1 MPKNLVI
8 VESPAKAK
16 TIEGY
21 LGKDFLVTSS
31 YGHIRDLEKKNK
43 GVDIENDFKPFYK
56 ISEEKKKV
64 VTELKKLSKKAEMIW
79 LATDEDREGEAIS
92 WHLKEALELDE
103 DKIQRI
109 VFSEITKTAILNA
122 IKNPRKIDYHLVDA
136 QQARRILD
144 RLVGFEVSGILWR
157 KVKSKLS
164 AGRVQSVAV
173 RLIVER
179 EREIDAFVPESRY
192 KVVANFSVEDEK
204 GKKTNLKAEL
214 ARYLKDEKEA
224 QEFLKSCST
233 SDFIVDDV
241 EKKPVKKS
249 PAAPFTTSTLQQ
261 EASRKLRYSVSRTM
275 LLAQRLYEAGK
286 ITYMRTD
293 SVNLSDFA
301 IDAAEQAIK
310 SDFGKEYLQRR
321 QFKTKSKSAQ
331 EAHEAI
337 RPTDF
342 NKESVD
348 GPKDENALYELI
360 WKRAIASQ
368 MSDAEIERTTAK
380 IKITGSKDVLNA
392 KGEVIKF
399 DGFLKVYLE
408 DTDDENGE
416 NGDDAILP
424 PLKVG
429 QQLEMKDV
437 TATERYTRASARFT
451 EASLVKKLEE
461 LGIGRPSTY
470 APTIS
475 TIQKRDYVHK
485 DEKMG
490 TERAYKVLSLN
501 KKKEIKSETKTEIT
515 GADKGKLFPTDI
527 AMLVTDFLNQHFPQ
541 IMDYQ
546 FTANVEDELDEIAMG
561 KMKYSKMLKEF
572 YFPFHE
578 KVEHTTETSER
589 ASGERILG
597 IDPKTKKTVS
607 VRMAR
612 FGPVAQLTD
621 PNDPEAKPEYAGIR
635 RDQKLE
641 LITLEEALHLFK
653 LPRVVGIFE
662 DKEVVAAI
670 GRFGPYL
677 RHDGKFYS
685 LKKEYDPHTVS
696 EADAVDVI
704 EAKRVA
710 DAEKFIKVF
719 DEDPTFQILNGRWGP
734 YLKAGKKNV
743 KLPKDRDPASFTYE
757 ECVEL
762 DKNAVETKGKKRVFR
777 KKKEE

>member
-1 MPKNLVI
+1 MTKNLVI

-43 GVDIENDFKPFYK
+43 GVDIENNFQPMYK
-56 ISEEKKKV
+56 IPEDKKKV
-64 VTELKKLSKKAEMIW
+64 VNELKKLSKKAETIW

-92 WHLKEALELDE
+92 WHLKEALELE
-103 DKIQRI
+103 EEKIKRI
-109 VFSEITKTAILNA
+109 VFDEITKTAILNA

-144 RLVGFEVSGILWR
+144 RLVGFEISGVLWR
-157 KVKSKLS
+157 KIKSRLS

-179 EREIDAFVPESRY
+179 EREIDSFIPESRF
-192 KVVANFSVEDEK
+192 KVVAYFDVVDEK
-204 GKKTNLKAEL
+204 GNKSNLKTEL
-214 ARYLKDEKEA
+214 ARYLKNEKEA
-224 QEFLKSCST
+224 EEFLKQCSV
-233 SDFIVDDV
+233 SDFIVEEV
-241 EKKPVKKS
+241 ETKPVKRS
-249 PAAPFTTSTLQQ
+249 PAPPFTTSTLQQ
-261 EASRKLRYSVSRTM
+261 EAARKLRYSVSRTM
-275 LLAQRLYEAGK
+275 LIAQRLYEAGK

-301 IDAAEQAIK
+301 LDSSEQSIRNN
-310 SDFGKEYLQRR
+310 FGKEYFQKR
-321 QFKTKSKSAQ
+321 QFKTKSSTAQ

-342 NKESVD
+342 NAETID
-348 GPKDENALYELI
+348 APKDEKSLYELI

-380 IKITGSKDVLNA
+380 IKITGNKDFLVA

-408 DTDDENGE
+408 GTDEE
-416 NGDDAILP
+416 NGDNGDEAILP
-424 PLKVG
+424 PLKAG
-429 QQLEMKDV
+429 QKLEMKEV
-437 TATERYTRASARFT
+437 TATERYTRPSARYT

-475 TIQKRDYVHK
+475 TIQKRGYVHK
-485 DEKMG
+485 EEKMG
-490 TERAYKVLSLN
+490 MERNYKILSLN
-501 KKKEIKSETKTEIT
+501 RKKEIKHQQKTEIT
-515 GADKGKLFPTDI
+515 GADKGKLFPADI
-527 AMLVTDFLNQHFPQ
+527 AMIVTDFLNQHFPQ

-546 FTANVEDELDEIAMG
+546 FTAKVEDELDEIAMG
-561 KMKYSKMLKEF
+561 KMSYAKMLKEF

-578 KVEHTTETSER
+578 KVEDTIENSER
-589 ASGERILG
+589 VSGERILG
-597 IDPKTKKTVS
+597 VDPKTKKTVS

-621 PNDPEAKPEYAGIR
+621 PNDPDAKPEYAGLR
-635 RDQKLE
+635 REQKLE
-641 LITLEEALHLFK
+641 LITLEEALELFK
-653 LPRVVGIFE
+653 LPRVVGQFE
-662 DKEVVAAI
+662 EKEIVAAI

-685 LKKEYDPHTVS
+685 LKKDYDPHTVS
-696 EADAVDVI
+696 EKEAIEVI

-710 DAEKFIKVF
+710 DEEKFIKVF
-719 DEDPTFQILNGRWGP
+719 DEDPSFQILNGRWGP

-743 KLPKDRDPASFTYE
+743 RLPKDREPASFTYE
-757 ECVEL
+757 ECLEL
-762 DKNAVETKGKKRVFR
+762 VKNAGESKGNRKTGS
-777 KKKEE
+777 KKKSG

>member
-1 MPKNLVI
+1 MAKNLVI

-16 TIEGY
+16 TIESY

-31 YGHIRDLEKKNK
+31 YGHIRDLVKKNK
-43 GVDIENDFKPFYK
+43 GVDIENNFAPIYK
-56 ISEEKKKV
+56 IPEDKKKV
-64 VTELKKLSKKAEMIW
+64 VTELKKLSKKAETVW

-92 WHLKEALELDE
+92 WHLKEALELE
-103 DKIQRI
+103 ENKIKRI
-109 VFSEITKTAILNA
+109 VFDEITKTAILNA
-122 IKNPRKIDYHLVDA
+122 IKNPRGIDYNLVNA

-144 RLVGFEVSGILWR
+144 RLVGFEISGILWR
-157 KVKSKLS
+157 KIRSRLS

-179 EREIDAFVPESRY
+179 EREIDSFVAESRY
-192 KVVANFSVEDEK
+192 KVVANFIVEDEN
-204 GKKTNLKAEL
+204 GNKTNLKAEL
-214 ARYLKDEKEA
+214 ARYLKDENEA
-224 QEFLKSCST
+224 QKFLNQCSK
-233 SDFIVDDV
+233 SDFIIEDV
-241 EKKPVKKS
+241 EKRPVKRS

-261 EASRKLRYSVSRTM
+261 EAARKLRYSVSRTM
-275 LLAQRLYEAGK
+275 LLAQRLYESGK

-301 IDAAEQAIK
+301 LDAAEQTIK
-310 SDFGKEYLQRR
+310 HDFGKEYLQRR
-321 QFKTKSKSAQ
+321 QYKTKSSTAQ

-342 NKESVD
+342 NAETIS
-348 GPKDENALYELI
+348 GPKDEKALYELI

-380 IKITGSKDVLNA
+380 IKITASDELFTA

-408 DTDDENGE
+408 DTDEENGE
-416 NGDDAILP
+416 NGNEAILP

-429 QQLEMKDV
+429 QKLEMKEV
-437 TATERYTRASARFT
+437 IATERFTRPPARYT

-475 TIQKRDYVHK
+475 TIQKRGYVHK
-485 DEKMG
+485 EERMG
-490 TERAYKVLSLN
+490 MERKYQVLTLN
-501 KKKEIKSETKTEIT
+501 KKKDISQEVKTEIT
-515 GADKGKLFPTDI
+515 GADKGKLFPADI
-527 AMLVTDFLNQHFPQ
+527 AMLVTDFLNEHFPQ

-546 FTANVEDELDEIAMG
+546 FTAHVEDELDEIAMG
-561 KMKYSKMLKEF
+561 KMNYHEMLEEF
-572 YFPFHE
+572 YRPFHE

-589 ASGERILG
+589 VSGERILG
-597 IDPKTKKTVS
+597 VDPKTKKTVS

-621 PNDPEAKPEYAGIR
+621 PKDPEAKPEYAGLR

-641 LITLEEALHLFK
+641 LITLEEALELFK
-653 LPRVVGIFE
+653 LPRVVGMFE
-662 DKEVVAAI
+662 EKEIVAAI

-685 LKKEYDPHTVS
+685 LKKDYDPHTIS
-696 EADAVDVI
+696 EEDAISVI

-710 DAEKFIKVF
+710 DSEKFIKVF
-719 DEDPTFQILNGRWGP
+719 DEDPSYQILNGRWGP
-734 YLKAGKKNV
+734 YLKVGKKNV
-743 KLPKDRDPASFTYE
+743 KLPKDREPASFTFE

-762 DKNAVETKGKKRVFR
+762 ANNAVESKGKKRGFR
-777 KKKEE
+777 KKGE

>member
-1 MPKNLVI
+1 MAKNLVI

-43 GVDIENDFKPFYK
+43 GVDIEKDFTPVYK
-56 ISEEKKKV
+56 IPEEKKKV
-64 VTELKKLSKKAEMIW
+64 VNELKKLSKKAEIVW

-92 WHLKEALELDE
+92 WHLKEALELE
-103 DKIQRI
+103 ENKIKRI
-109 VFSEITKTAILNA
+109 VFDEITKTAILNA
-122 IKNPRKIDYHLVDA
+122 IKNPRMIDYNLVNA

-144 RLVGFEVSGILWR
+144 RLVGFEVSGVLWR
-157 KVKSKLS
+157 KIKSKLS

-179 EREIDAFVPESRY
+179 EREIDSFVPESRY
-192 KVVANFSVEDEK
+192 KVIANFIVEDDK
-204 GKKTNLKAEL
+204 GNKTNLKAEL
-214 ARYLKDEKEA
+214 ARYLKNENEA
-224 QEFLKSCST
+224 EEFLKSCSI
-233 SDFIVDDV
+233 SDFIVEDV
-241 EKKPVKKS
+241 EKKPVKRS

-261 EASRKLRYSVSRTM
+261 EAARKLRYSVSRTM

-301 IDAAEQAIK
+301 LDAAEQTIK
-310 SDFGKEYLQRR
+310 HEFGKEYFQKR

-342 NKESVD
+342 NKETVD
-348 GPKDENALYELI
+348 GPKDEQNLYELI

-368 MSDAEIERTTAK
+368 MSEAEIERTTAK
-380 IKITGSKDVLNA
+380 IKITGNNDLLTA

-408 DTDDENGE
+408 DTDDENFE

-429 QQLEMKDV
+429 QKLDMKEMV
-437 TATERYTRASARFT
+437 ATERYTRPSARYT

-475 TIQKRDYVHK
+475 TIQKRGYVHK
-485 DEKMG
+485 DERMG
-490 TERAYKVLSLN
+490 NERKFRVLNLN
-501 KKKEIKSETKTEIT
+501 KKKEIHKETKTEIT
-515 GADKGKLFPTDI
+515 GADKGKLFPADI

-546 FTANVEDELDEIAMG
+546 FTAHVEDELDEIAMG
-561 KMKYSKMLKEF
+561 KMSYHKMLKNF
-572 YFPFHE
+572 YFPFHNIVEQTIE
-578 KVEHTTETSER
+578 KGER
-589 ASGERILG
+589 VSGERILG
-597 IDPKTKKTVS
+597 VDPKTNKTVS

-621 PNDPEAKPEYAGIR
+621 PNDPEGKPEYAGIR

-641 LITLEEALHLFK
+641 LITLEDALELFK
-653 LPRVVGIFE
+653 LPRVVGEFE
-662 DKEVVAAI
+662 DKEIVAAI

-685 LKKEYDPHTVS
+685 LKKDYDPHTVS
-696 EADAVDVI
+696 LKDSIIVI

-710 DAEKFIKVF
+710 DSEKFIKVF
-719 DEDPTFQILNGRWGP
+719 DEDPSYQILNGRWGP

-743 KLPKDRDPASFTYE
+743 KLPKDREPASFTFE

-762 DKNAVETKGKKRVFR
+762 ANNAVENKSKKGGTR
-777 KKKEE
+777 KKKA